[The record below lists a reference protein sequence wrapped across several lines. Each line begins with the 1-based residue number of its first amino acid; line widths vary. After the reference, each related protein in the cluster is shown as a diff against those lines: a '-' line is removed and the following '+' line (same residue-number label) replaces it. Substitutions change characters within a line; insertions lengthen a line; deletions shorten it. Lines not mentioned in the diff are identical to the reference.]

1 MSDKLRNGD
10 GIIKTIT
17 IICACLV
24 LSCGIKRPT
33 ATLSIQYLQENPS
46 REDKPPEIKLRD
58 DDFEEEFKK
67 VFKKM
72 SGDLPYPQLIYKF
85 YEGKKF
91 QPVLTPRFLPGNQ
104 LQVLLEYL
112 NKSDGHGLDTALF
125 SPGTIKTR
133 MNKLNERDAGAT
145 PENFRNIAALE
156 LAVAGS
162 LIRYSN
168 ALQFG
173 VTDPFRI
180 YKSYTTP
187 TLAPDSSSVIRI
199 FEIQDL
205 KGYLAGIQ
213 PADITYQ
220 AMQKMLITF
229 QSLSDDTQLDT
240 VRALIVNLERLRW
253 KNKPAEPKY
262 VSVNIA
268 NFTLDVVDKEES
280 VLHMKVCVGE
290 PGDRETPQLGSMIH
304 SVQVNPVW
312 NIPQSIARNEIA
324 KRAAEDRYYLA
335 NSNINVYRKGK
346 LISNPE
352 SIDWSSA
359 DLEEYTF
366 QQQPGGENALGRIKF
381 LFNNKSSVYLHD
393 TPAQSAFKMEMRAI
407 SHGCVRV
414 EKPLEFAFALFGKG
428 PQYTLIKKAM
438 QRGYPRARYVAL
450 PLPIPIRLYYFTAWA
465 DINNKK
471 IRFCKDVYGLDE
483 VVYNAIQKID

>member
-1 MSDKLRNGD
+1 MFKGIHNGD
-10 GIIKTIT
+10 VITRTIT

-24 LSCGIKRPT
+24 LSCGIKRPA
-33 ATLSIQYLQENPS
+33 ATLSIQYLQENPPPQ
-46 REDKPPEIKLRD
+46 DKPSEIKLQD
-58 DDFEEEFKK
+58 DDFQEEFKK

-72 SGDLPYPQLIYKF
+72 SRDLPYPEQIYKF

-112 NKSDGHGLDTALF
+112 DKSDGHGLDTAFF
-125 SPGTIKTR
+125 SPGTIKTW

-145 PENFRNIAALE
+145 LENFRSIVALE

-173 VTDPFRI
+173 VANPFKI
-180 YKSYTTP
+180 YKNYTTP
-187 TLAPDSSSVIRI
+187 TLVPDSSSSIRI

-205 KGYLAGIQ
+205 KGYLVGIQ
-213 PADITYQ
+213 PADRTYQ
-220 AMQKMLITF
+220 AMQKMLTTF
-229 QSLSDDTQLDT
+229 LSLSDDTESDT

-268 NFTLDVVDKEES
+268 NFTLDVIDKERS
-280 VLHMKVCVGE
+280 VLQMKVCVGE
-290 PGDRETPQLGSMIH
+290 PGERETPQLGSMIH

-312 NIPQSIARNEIA
+312 NIPQSIARNETS

-335 NSNINVYRKGK
+335 NSNINVYRNGK
-346 LISNPE
+346 LISDPE
-352 SIDWSSA
+352 SIDWSSV
-359 DLEEYTF
+359 DLREYTF
-366 QQQPGGENALGRIKF
+366 QQQPGEQNALGKIKF

-393 TPAQSAFKMEMRAI
+393 TPVQSAFKLEMRAI

-414 EKPLEFAFALFGKG
+414 EKPLDLAFALFGKS
-428 PQYTLIKKAM
+428 PQYNLIKKAM
-438 QRGYPRARYVAL
+438 QSGYPRARYIAL
-450 PLPIPIRLYYFTAWA
+450 PVHIPIRLYYNTAWA
-465 DINNKK
+465 DIDDKE

-483 VVYNAIQKID
+483 ALYNAIQKNY